1 VGEGSSAME
10 RKGAYRR
17 MVSAWHPDR
26 MGQRE
31 ERVRTLATEQ
41 MVAINAAYDFLR
53 GREVGTA
60 GIA

>member
-1 VGEGSSAME
+1 
-10 RKGAYRR
+10 